1 MMDNDTFLINVQAG
15 GFKLPLRIARK
26 DEEIYRKAEK
36 LFSKYLEK
44 YQQKYHQ
51 RANEEILTL
60 VAYQF
65 AVLLIKQEMRQ
76 DVSPVIEKLASLN
89 KEIENCLSK
98 NNQ

>member
-44 YQQKYHQ
+44 YQQKYQ
-51 RANEEILTL
+51 
-60 VAYQF
+60 
-65 AVLLIKQEMRQ
+65 
-76 DVSPVIEKLASLN
+76 SLN
-89 KEIENCLSK
+89 RSKIDFYNEIT
-98 NNQ
+98 

>member
-76 DVSPVIEKLASLN
+76 DVSPVIEKLISLN
-89 KEIENCLSK
+89 KEIENCLSRK
-98 NNQ
+98 